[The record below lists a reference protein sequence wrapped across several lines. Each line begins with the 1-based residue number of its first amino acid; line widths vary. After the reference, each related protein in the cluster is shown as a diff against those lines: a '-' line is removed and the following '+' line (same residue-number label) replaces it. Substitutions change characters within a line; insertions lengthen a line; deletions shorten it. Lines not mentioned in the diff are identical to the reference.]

1 MTLAEF
7 VQLYPRF
14 ALAFSGGT
22 DSAYLLAAAL
32 ELGAKVQPYFV
43 KSEFQTKK
51 EMEQADRLAAA
62 LGAELKV
69 IELSV
74 LADPRLAANPPE
86 RCYLCKNM
94 IFTAIRQAAAKD
106 GWTIVVD
113 GSNASDRPSER
124 PGMKALA
131 EHNIL
136 SPLRQSGLT
145 KEQITEKA
153 RLPGLSNRSQAA
165 NSCLA
170 TRITT
175 GQEIT
180 PEKLQQIE
188 QAEQFL
194 NELGITGAR
203 VRLDAG
209 KALIQINDRDF
220 PLLLA
225 AKADIAEQLSSFCKQ
240 VALDLKPRDGG

>member
-1 MTLAEF
+1 MTLAKF

-14 ALAFSGGT
+14 ALAFSGGV

-51 EMEQADRLAAA
+51 EMEQAHHLAAE
-62 LGAELKV
+62 LGTELKI
-69 IELSV
+69 IELSA

-86 RCYLCKNM
+86 RCYLCKSM
-94 IFTAIRQAAAKD
+94 IFAAIREVAAKD
-106 GWTIVVD
+106 GWTIVAD
-113 GSNASDRPSER
+113 GSNAGDRPSER

-136 SPLRQSGLT
+136 SPLRESGLT

-153 RLPGLSNRSQAA
+153 RLLGLSNWNLAA

-180 PEKLQQIE
+180 PEKLRQIE

-203 VRLDAG
+203 VRLDAQ
-209 KALIQINDRDF
+209 KALIQINACDF
-220 PLLLA
+220 PLLLS
-225 AKADIAEQLSSFCKQ
+225 AKADIVEQLSSFCEQ
-240 VALDLKPRDGG
+240 VALDLQPRDGG